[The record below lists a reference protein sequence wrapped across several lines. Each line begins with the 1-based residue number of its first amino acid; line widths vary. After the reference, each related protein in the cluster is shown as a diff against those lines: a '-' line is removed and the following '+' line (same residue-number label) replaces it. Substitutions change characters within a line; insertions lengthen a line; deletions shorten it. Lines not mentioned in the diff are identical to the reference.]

1 MFFMSDTAPVSD
13 DLDRIEASLDSIHA
27 AAERASGSIASAFS
41 RGIAQGKD
49 FEVILRGVGQRLID
63 IGLQAAFKPLETGIS
78 GFLSS
83 LTSGLTGGLLG
94 GGGAGNPISITPFA
108 EGGVVSAPHYFPMGG
123 GLGLAGERGSEA
135 ILPLA
140 RGPDGRLG
148 VAASGAGRAMP
159 SVNVTVMAQDVDS
172 FRRSETQIAAAMT
185 RALARGQRGL

>member
-1 MFFMSDTAPVSD
+1 MNETTPASD
-13 DLDRIEASLDSIHA
+13 DLDRIEASLDSINT
-27 AAERASGSIASAFS
+27 AAERAAGSIASAFS

-49 FEVILRGVGQRLID
+49 FEVILRSVGQRLID
-63 IGLQAAFKPLETGIS
+63 VGLQAAFKPLETGIS

-83 LTSGLTGGLLG
+83 LTSGLTGSLL

-135 ILPLA
+135 IMPLA

-148 VAASGAGRAMP
+148 VAASGMGRGAT
-159 SVNVTVMAQDVDS
+159 SINVTVMAQDVDS